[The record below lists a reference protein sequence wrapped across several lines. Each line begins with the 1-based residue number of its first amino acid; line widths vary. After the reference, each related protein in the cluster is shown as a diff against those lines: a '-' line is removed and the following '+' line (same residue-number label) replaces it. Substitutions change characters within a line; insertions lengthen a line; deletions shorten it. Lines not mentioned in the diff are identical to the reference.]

1 MDYVMKSVL
10 LFLFRD
16 HLLSILLVLSPSCK
30 KRWPILRVGGTLVG
44 LMPGF
49 SGSTL
54 RHVFHFSYR
63 LPCALISRHPLLQPW
78 RMTIAALS
86 PAGLMSTS
94 SLR

>member
-63 LPCALISRHPLLQPW
+63 LPRHPLLQPW